1 MNLLLKKGSL
11 YKVYNNNLLYHG
23 CIPLNEDGSFKA
35 VDIYG
40 KKYKGK
46 ALYEILEAYV
56 RKAFVAI
63 DENEKEKG
71 KDILWFIW
79 SSPGSP
85 LFGKQK
91 MATFERYFLA
101 EKETHEEKKNPY
113 YRLLEDETVI
123 NRIMREFG
131 LEEGCAHIVNGHV
144 PVHHAAGES
153 QSNVMEKCL
162 LLMEAFPKHIKK
174 KLELQVIR

>member
-1 MNLLLKKGSL
+1 
-11 YKVYNNNLLYHG
+11 
-23 CIPLNEDGSFKA
+23 
-35 VDIYG
+35 
-40 KKYKGK
+40 
-46 ALYEILEAYV
+46 
-56 RKAFVAI
+56 
-63 DENEKEKG
+63 
-71 KDILWFIW
+71 
-79 SSPGSP
+79 
-85 LFGKQK
+85 

-153 QSNVMEKCL
+153 PIKCNGKVL
-162 LLMEAFPKHIKK
+162 VIDGGFSKAYQK